1 MITEQI
7 ANIYAKIDSIPANE
21 EQLFATFVLI
31 GIIAVHHHHHMEET
45 LICRSLCNPNL
56 SGINFNLL

>member
-1 MITEQI
+1 MITEQM
-7 ANIYAKIDSIPANE
+7 ANIYAKIDSIPENE

-31 GIIAVHHHHHMEET
+31 GVLAVHQHHHIEET

-56 SGINFNLL
+56 SGINLILL